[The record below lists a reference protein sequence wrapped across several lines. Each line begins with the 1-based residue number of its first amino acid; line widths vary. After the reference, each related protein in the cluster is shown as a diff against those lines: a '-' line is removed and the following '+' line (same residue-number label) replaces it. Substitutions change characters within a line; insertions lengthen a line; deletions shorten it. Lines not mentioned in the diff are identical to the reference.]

1 MATYKFSEF
10 NVEITNP
17 IVNVEKV
24 NDSILYQTCTA
35 EVILTTES
43 AVFGITF
50 SGFTYK
56 GTWDDSDVVNWINN
70 VELPKYLVD

>member
-24 NDSILYQTCTA
+24 NDSIIYQTCTA

-50 SGFTYK
+50 SGFKMT
-56 GTWDDSDVVNWINN
+56 DVKKELLNN
-70 VELPKYLVD
+70 LNKTFLI